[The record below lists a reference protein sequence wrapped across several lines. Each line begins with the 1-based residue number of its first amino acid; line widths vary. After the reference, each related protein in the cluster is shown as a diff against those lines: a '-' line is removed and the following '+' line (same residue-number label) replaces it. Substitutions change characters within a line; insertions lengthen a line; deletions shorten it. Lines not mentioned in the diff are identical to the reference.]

1 MESDSLRQAL
11 GNPVLLSMCRF
22 SERHGHGLTLG
33 TRRWRYYALGQGPAV
48 FWLTGGLRRAAF
60 GFGFLERLARA
71 HRVLAPDYPPVMTF
85 LEMADGFDAILAA
98 EGVNRFALG
107 GQSYG
112 GLLAQ
117 GYLAR
122 RPEAVERLILSSS
135 GPAAYRPLWARVDD
149 LAIALVQLL
158 PERRVK
164 RLLAAGL
171 GKVITTP
178 EGGEEAWRQA
188 MEHVLVNELTRADVI
203 SHFAVAASL
212 IRSRQID
219 RQTLAAWPGAV
230 FVLTAENDPT
240 QSPKDIPA
248 YAALFGRQPEVMS
261 LGTMGHTAALQDPE
275 AYAELLERAL
285 G

>member
-1 MESDSLRQAL
+1 MTD
-11 GNPVLLSMCRF
+11 NPVLHAMEAF
-22 SERHGHGLTLG
+22 SEKHSRDLAVGPA
-33 TRRWRYYALGQGPAV
+33 RWRYYALGQGPAV

-60 GFGFLERLARA
+60 GYGFLECLART
-71 HRVLAPDYPPVMTF
+71 HRVIAPDYPPLMTWP
-85 LEMADGFDAILAA
+85 EMSDGFDAILAA

-122 RPEAVERLILSSS
+122 RPEAVERLVLSST
-135 GPAAYRPLWARVDD
+135 GPAAYGPLWALVDD
-149 LAIALVQLL
+149 LAIALVRLL
-158 PERRVK
+158 PEQRVK

-188 MEHVLVNELTRADVI
+188 MEHVLVNELSRADVV

-212 IRSRQID
+212 IRSRRID
-219 RQTLAAWPGAV
+219 RRVLAAWPGTV

-248 YAALFGRQPEVMS
+248 YAALFGRQPLVLS

-275 AYAELLERAL
+275 AYVELLERAL

>member
-1 MESDSLRQAL
+1 MTDS
-11 GNPVLLSMCRF
+11 PVLHAMEAF
-22 SERHGHGLTLG
+22 SEKHGRDLEVGSA
-33 TRRWRYYALGQGPAV
+33 RWRYYALGQGPAV
-48 FWLTGGLRRAAF
+48 FWLTGGLRRSAF

-71 HRVLAPDYPPVMTF
+71 HRVIAPDYPPVMTF
-85 LEMADGFDAILAA
+85 PEMADGFDAILAA
-98 EGVNRFALG
+98 ESVTRFALG

-122 RPEAVERLILSSS
+122 RPDAVERLVLSST
-135 GPAAYRPLWARVDD
+135 GPATYGPLWALVDD
-149 LAIALVQLL
+149 LAIAMVRLL

-164 RLLAAGL
+164 RLLAAGF

-178 EGGEEAWRQA
+178 AGSEEAWRQA
-188 MEHVLVNELTRADVI
+188 MEHVLVDDLSRDDVV

-219 RQTLAAWPGAV
+219 RRALAAWPGAV

-248 YAALFGRQPEVMS
+248 YAALFGRQPVVLS

-275 AYAELLERAL
+275 AYVDLLERAL

>member
-1 MESDSLRQAL
+1 MDQAKD
-11 GNPVLLSMCRF
+11 NSVLLSMCRF
-22 SERHGHGLTLG
+22 SERHGHDLTVG
-33 TRRWRYYALGQGPAV
+33 TTRWRYYALGQGPAV

-71 HRVLAPDYPPVMTF
+71 HRVIAPDYPPVRTF
-85 LEMADGFDAILAA
+85 PELADGFDAILAA

-112 GLLAQ
+112 
-117 GYLAR
+117 
-122 RPEAVERLILSSS
+122 
-135 GPAAYRPLWARVDD
+135 PLWALVDD
-149 LAIALVQLL
+149 LAIALVRLL

-178 EGGEEAWRQA
+178 EGGQDAWRQA
-188 MEHVLVNELTRADVI
+188 IEHVLMNDLSRADVV

-212 IRSRQID
+212 IRSQQIN
-219 RQTLAAWPGAV
+219 RRALAAWPGAV
-230 FVLTAENDPT
+230 FILTAENDPT

-248 YAALFGRQPEVMS
+248 YAALFGRQPSVLS

-275 AYAELLERAL
+275 AYVELLERAL

>member
-1 MESDSLRQAL
+1 MT
-11 GNPVLLSMCRF
+11 GNPVLQAMERF
-22 SERHGHGLTLG
+22 SLQHGRDLAVGPT
-33 TRRWRYYALGQGPAV
+33 RWRYYALGQGPAV
-48 FWLTGGLRRAAF
+48 LWLTGGLRRAAF
-60 GFGFLERLARA
+60 GFGFLKRLART
-71 HRVLAPDYPPVMTF
+71 HRVLTPDYPPVLTF
-85 LEMADGFDAILAA
+85 GEMSAGFDAILTA
-98 EGVNRFALG
+98 EGVTHFALA

-122 RPEAVERLILSSS
+122 QPEAVERLVLSST
-135 GPAAYRPLWARVDD
+135 GPASYGPLWALVDD
-149 LAIALVQLL
+149 LAIALVRLL

-171 GKVITTP
+171 GKVISTP
-178 EGGEEAWRQA
+178 EGAEDAWRQA
-188 MEHVLVNELTRADVI
+188 MEHVLVDDLSRADVV

-219 RQTLAAWPGAV
+219 RRVLAAWPGTV

-240 QSPKDIPA
+240 QSPRDIPA
-248 YAALFGRQPEVMS
+248 YAALFGRQPVVLSM
-261 LGTMGHTAALQDPE
+261 GTMGHTAALQDPE
-275 AYAELLERAL
+275 AYVGLLERAL

>member
-1 MESDSLRQAL
+1 MD
-11 GNPVLLSMCRF
+11 NPVLGSMCRF
-22 SERHGHGLTLG
+22 SEQHGRDLAVGSV
-33 TRRWRYYALGQGPAV
+33 RWRYYALGQGPAV

-60 GFGFLERLARA
+60 GYGFLECLART
-71 HRVLAPDYPPVMTF
+71 HRVIAPDYPPLMTWPD
-85 LEMADGFDAILAA
+85 MCDGFDAILAA

-122 RPEAVERLILSSS
+122 RPEAVERLVLSST
-135 GPAAYRPLWARVDD
+135 GPATYGPLWALVDD
-149 LAIALVQLL
+149 LAIALVRLL
-158 PERRVK
+158 PEQRVK

-188 MEHVLVNELTRADVI
+188 IEHVLVNELSRADVV

-219 RQTLAAWPGAV
+219 RRVLAAWPGAV

-248 YAALFGRQPEVMS
+248 YAALFGRQPLVLS

-275 AYAELLERAL
+275 AYVKLLERAL